1 MYIRIVSNINKWD
14 GTENVPRPGTLVCG
28 DAITDLKTTHNML
41 SIWKVTNDLQID
53 ESIAAV
59 ALGRERL
66 SKVSYVILEENEVE
80 QELKLSIAVNEGK
93 CRPIIEKSI
102 LERHR
107 DIIQLD
113 SRQLESLSAYMLER
127 VQDSHNDDKDNEQ
140 IKEIVAAMIMQ
151 KKVDPTKINEKLKAE
166 LGV

>member
-14 GTENVPRPGTLVCG
+14 GTEAVQRPGALVCG

-41 SIWKVTNDLQID
+41 SIWKVNDDSQIN

-66 SKVSYVILEENEVE
+66 SKVSFVILEENEVE
-80 QELKLSIAVNEGK
+80 QGLNLLIKVNEGK
-93 CRPIIEKSI
+93 CKPIIEKSI

-107 DIIQLD
+107 DIIELD
-113 SRQLESLSAYMLER
+113 SQQLESLSAYMLKR
-127 VQDSHNDDKDNEQ
+127 VQGSHNDNKDNEQ
-140 IKEIVAAMIMQ
+140 IKAIVAEMIKQ
-151 KKVDPTKINEKLKAE
+151 NKVDPTKINEKLKAE

>member
-14 GTENVPRPGTLVCG
+14 GTETVQRPGALVCG

-41 SIWKVTNDLQID
+41 SIWKVNDDSQIN

-59 ALGRERL
+59 ALGRDRL
-66 SKVSYVILEENEVE
+66 AKVSFVILEENEIE
-80 QELKLSIAVNEGK
+80 QVLNLSLENNEGK
-93 CRPIIEKSI
+93 CKPIIEESI
-102 LERHR
+102 LKRHR
-107 DIIQLD
+107 DIVQLD
-113 SRQLESLSAYMLER
+113 SRQLESLSAYMLQR

-140 IKEIVAAMIMQ
+140 IKEIVAALIQ
-151 KKVDPTKINEKLKAE
+151 QNKVDPTKINSKLKAE